1 MVDLSGPVDF
11 VDTVPWSTLRTTVK
25 LRENA
30 GFSTICI
37 HAGQVP
43 DPSTGAIITPIYQTS
58 TYVQDALG
66 QHKGYEY
73 ARTQN
78 PTRAALE
85 ANIAAI
91 EGGRAAFAFASGMAA
106 EGAVMT
112 LLQSGDHVVVTDNT
126 YGGTYRL
133 FERVLRKYQLD
144 FTYVDTSDVS
154 LIEAAIRPATKMLF
168 LESPT
173 NPVLRLTDLAAACT
187 VAHAHGVFVVV
198 DNTFASP
205 YVQRPIE
212 FGADLVVHSTTK
224 FLNGH
229 SDSIGGIVVAVR
241 DDHVEWLRFVQN
253 AEGAILGPMDAWLV
267 LRGTKTLPIR
277 MERHNANAQAL
288 AEFLAAHPRVRRVL
302 YPGLPSHPQHEL
314 ARRQMRGFGGLISLQ
329 LGSLENARLVLNGV
343 RLMALAESLGGVE
356 TLISHPA
363 TMTHG
368 SVPAER
374 RQEIGITDD
383 LVRISVGI
391 EDIEDLI
398 ADISQA
404 LERVPR

>member
-1 MVDLSGPVDF
+1 M
-11 VDTVPWSTLRTTVK
+11 K
-25 LRENA
+25 LRETA
-30 GFSTICI
+30 RFSTICI

-43 DPSTGAIITPIYQTS
+43 DPATGAIITPIYQTS

-66 QHKGYEY
+66 KHKGYEY

-85 ANIAAI
+85 ANVAAM
-91 EGGRAAFAFASGMAA
+91 EKGRAAFAFASGMAA
-106 EGAVMT
+106 EGAIMT
-112 LLQSGDHVVVTDNT
+112 LLQAGDHVVVTDNT

-144 FTYVDTSDVS
+144 FSYVDSSNTDD
-154 LIEAAIRPATKMLF
+154 IAAAIRPNTKLLF
-168 LESPT
+168 LETPT
-173 NPVLRLTDLAAACT
+173 NPTLRLTDLAAACD
-187 VAHAHGVFVVV
+187 VAHKRGVAVAV

-229 SDSIGGIVVAVR
+229 SDSVGGVVIATR
-241 DDHVEWLRFVQN
+241 DDHIEWLRFVQN
-253 AEGAILGPMDAWLV
+253 AEGAIIGPMDAWLV

-277 MERHNANAQAL
+277 MERHNANAMVL
-288 AEFLAAHPRVRRVL
+288 AEYLASHTKVRKVN
-302 YPGLPSHPQHEL
+302 YPGLSLHPQHAL
-314 ARRQMRGFGGLISLQ
+314 AKKQMRGFGGLISFA
-329 LGSLENARLVLNGV
+329 LGSLDNARTLLNNV

-363 TMTHG
+363 TMTHA
-368 SVPAER
+368 SVPAEL
-374 RQEIGITDD
+374 RQRIGVTDD
-383 LVRISVGI
+383 LVRVSVGI
-391 EDIEDLI
+391 EDVDDLKEDLE
-398 ADISQA
+398 QA
-404 LERVPR
+404 LARIS

>member
-1 MVDLSGPVDF
+1 
-11 VDTVPWSTLRTTVK
+11 VK
-25 LRENA
+25 LRETA
-30 GFSTICI
+30 RFSTICI

-43 DPSTGAIITPIYQTS
+43 DPATGAIITPIYQTS

-66 QHKGYEY
+66 KHKGYEY

-85 ANIAAI
+85 ANVAAM
-91 EGGRAAFAFASGMAA
+91 EKGRAAFAFASGMAA
-106 EGAVMT
+106 EGAIMT
-112 LLQSGDHVVVTDNT
+112 LLQAGDHVVVTDNT

-144 FTYVDTSDVS
+144 FSYVDSSNTDD
-154 LIEAAIRPATKMLF
+154 IAAAIRPNTKLLF
-168 LESPT
+168 LETPT
-173 NPVLRLTDLAAACT
+173 NPTLRLTDLAAACD
-187 VAHAHGVFVVV
+187 VAHKRGVAVAV

-229 SDSIGGIVVAVR
+229 SDSVGGVVIATR
-241 DDHVEWLRFVQN
+241 DDHIEWLRFVQN
-253 AEGAILGPMDAWLV
+253 AEGAIIGPMDAWLV

-277 MERHNANAQAL
+277 MERHNANAMVL
-288 AEFLAAHPRVRRVL
+288 AEYLASHTKVRKVN
-302 YPGLPSHPQHEL
+302 YPGLSLHPQHAL
-314 ARRQMRGFGGLISLQ
+314 AKKQMRGFGGLISFA
-329 LGSLENARLVLNGV
+329 LGSLDNARTLLNNV

-363 TMTHG
+363 TMTHA
-368 SVPAER
+368 SVPAEL
-374 RQEIGITDD
+374 RQRIGVTDD
-383 LVRISVGI
+383 LVRVSVGI
-391 EDIEDLI
+391 EDVDDLKEDLE
-398 ADISQA
+398 QA
-404 LERVPR
+404 LARIS

>member
-1 MVDLSGPVDF
+1 
-11 VDTVPWSTLRTTVK
+11 VK
-25 LRENA
+25 LRDNA
-30 GFSTICI
+30 RFDTICI

-58 TYVQDALG
+58 TYVQEALG

-85 ANIAAI
+85 GNIAAI
-91 EGGRAAFAFASGMAA
+91 ENGRAAFAFASGMAA

-133 FERVLRKYQLD
+133 FERVLRKYQLE
-144 FTYVDTSDVS
+144 FSYVDTSDIS
-154 LIEAAIRPATKMLF
+154 QIEAAIRPATKMLF
-168 LESPT
+168 LETPT
-173 NPVLRLTDLAAACT
+173 NPVLRLTDLRAACDL
-187 VAHAHGVFVVV
+187 AHARGVFVVV

-205 YVQRPIE
+205 YVQRPID
-212 FGADLVVHSTTK
+212 FGADIVVHSTTK

-229 SDSIGGIVVAVR
+229 SDSVGGVVIAVR
-241 DDHVEWLRFVQN
+241 EDHIEWLRFIQN

-277 MERHNANAQAL
+277 MERHNANAQVL
-288 AEFLAAHPRVRRVL
+288 AEFLASHAKVTRVY
-302 YPGLPSHPQHEL
+302 YPGLASHPQHEL
-314 ARRQMRGFGGLISLQ
+314 ARRQMRGFGGLISFE
-329 LGSLENARLVLNGV
+329 LGSLDKARTLLNSV

-363 TMTHG
+363 SMTHA
-368 SVPAER
+368 SVPPER
-374 RQEIGITDD
+374 RQQIGISEDM
-383 LVRISVGI
+383 VRISVGI
-391 EDIEDLI
+391 EDVEDLREDL
-398 ADISQA
+398 AQA
-404 LERVPR
+404 LDLV